1 MNERMPKDEP
11 EVADTQPQTGA
22 GRARGTKPKRGP
34 DEVEEGG
41 ERSSLGS
48 PRTTD
53 APPRQIGD
61 RAAASS
67 WETDGGS
74 GT

>member
-1 MNERMPKDEP
+1 MNKKKRNDESV
-11 EVADTQPQTGA
+11 VAETQRQTRA
-22 GRARGTKPKRGP
+22 GRALSTKPKRCP
-34 DEVEEGG
+34 DEADGR

-48 PRTTD
+48 PRATD
-53 APPRQIGD
+53 APPRQAGD

>member
-1 MNERMPKDEP
+1 MDEKKRND
-11 EVADTQPQTGA
+11 ESVVAETKRQMRA
-22 GRARGTKPKRGP
+22 GRTRSAKAKRGP
-34 DEVEEGG
+34 EAEGC

-48 PRTTD
+48 PRATE

>member
-1 MNERMPKDEP
+1 MNGKKKDEP
-11 EVADTQPQTGA
+11 VVAETQRQTRA
-22 GRARGTKPKRGP
+22 GRTPTAKPKRGP
-34 DEVEEGG
+34 DEVEGR

>member
-1 MNERMPKDEP
+1 MNKKKRNDESVLT
-11 EVADTQPQTGA
+11 ETQQTRA
-22 GRARGTKPKRGP
+22 GRTRSTKLKRGS
-34 DEVEEGG
+34 DEAEGR

-48 PRTTD
+48 PRATD

>member
-1 MNERMPKDEP
+1 MNEQMPKDKP
-11 EVADTQPQTGA
+11 VVAKTQRLTRGA
-22 GRARGTKPKRGP
+22 RTPNAKPKGGP
-34 DEVEEGG
+34 AEADRRD
-41 ERSSLGS
+41 RSSLGS
-48 PRTTD
+48 SRTTD